1 MNFLQGT
8 AWRFLR
14 NALHANARERRR
26 AGAGSNAPRGTG
38 EGKATLGAW
47 V

>member
-1 MNFLQGT
+1 MHCTPMLGSGG
-8 AWRFLR
+8 A
-14 NALHANARERRR
+14 R